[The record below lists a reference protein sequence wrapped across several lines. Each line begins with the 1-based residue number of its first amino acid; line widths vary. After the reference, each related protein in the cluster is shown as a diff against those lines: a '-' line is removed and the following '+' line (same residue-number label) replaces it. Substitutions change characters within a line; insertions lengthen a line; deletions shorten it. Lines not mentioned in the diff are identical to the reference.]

1 MMSTKIKATE
11 TAQQAAEATVEATKA
26 QVAAGFEKTLTSMK
40 EGMENAA
47 KGFEA
52 QQVKV
57 KEQMAKAM
65 KTTEEMMAFGQGNFE
80 AMVKAGQI
88 FTAGLQGISKQ
99 IASTTQASVEETVA
113 MTKALGGVKSVK
125 EAVDLQT
132 GYARAMME
140 KAVAET
146 GRITDASLK
155 LTEQTIAPLTA
166 RVTLAVEKFGAAL

>member
-1 MMSTKIKATE
+1 MTTKTKAAD
-11 TAQQAAEATVEATKA
+11 TAQNTAEAAVEATKA
-26 QVAAGFEKTLTSMK
+26 QVAAGFEKTLASMK

-47 KGFEA
+47 KGFET
-52 QQVKV
+52 QQAKM
-57 KEQMAKAM
+57 KEQVVKAM
-65 KTTEEMMAFGQGNFE
+65 KNTEEMMAFGQGNFE
-80 AMVKAGQI
+80 ALVKASQI
-88 FTAGLQGISKQ
+88 FASGMQGISKQ
-99 IASTTQASVEETVA
+99 IASTTQNSVEETVA
-113 MTKALGGVKSVK
+113 MTKALAGVKSVK

-132 GYARAMME
+132 GFARSLME